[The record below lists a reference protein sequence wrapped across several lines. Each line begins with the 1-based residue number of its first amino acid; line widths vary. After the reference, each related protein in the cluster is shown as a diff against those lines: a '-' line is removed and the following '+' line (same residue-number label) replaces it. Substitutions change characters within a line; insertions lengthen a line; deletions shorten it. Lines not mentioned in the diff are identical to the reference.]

1 MMELQFDEK
10 LEFRVNGVL
19 YSELTREQKEN
30 VRLRIASYIRTHPN
44 DEMITSISASL
55 VALLGTDGEATGEHG
70 IKPRYWNM
78 DNRIFDK
85 KCPLNVGRQ

>member
-1 MMELQFDEK
+1 MELQFDEK

-19 YSELTREQKEN
+19 YRELTKEQKDN

-44 DEMITSISASL
+44 DEMVQSISATL
-55 VALLGTDGEATGEHG
+55 VAMLGTDGEPKGEYG
-70 IKPRYWNM
+70 IKPRYWEV

-85 KCPLNVGRQ
+85 KCPLNVGNK